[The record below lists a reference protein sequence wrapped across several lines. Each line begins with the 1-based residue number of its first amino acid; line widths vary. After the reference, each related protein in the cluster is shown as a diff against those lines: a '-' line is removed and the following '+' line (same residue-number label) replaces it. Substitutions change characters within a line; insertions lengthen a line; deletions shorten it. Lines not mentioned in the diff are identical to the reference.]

1 MEIIQKTKQTQIQHK
16 NKNMSAYILSFSI
29 IPDSFRSEN
38 AEKLRDNEKHQRNK
52 LLELVDGDTFD
63 RINELVKNFQNKNR
77 GLSVIKARFYRA
89 LRILLQD
96 SERNSRVVDG
106 KNINYTIKQYLHNL
120 DEKSISISDRVID
133 YQKKENNLGNGNV
146 KWRKSPFS
154 RILVIAIL
162 LGLKIYNDNTV
173 TINKHKYYFSKDFDG
188 LLKKEI
194 TTVSCGSL
202 SQLSLAETVNT
213 EKSLSTTYKEDNSN
227 ISVLDNNNSK
237 DSNSLLKKEIT
248 TVSGGSLSR
257 SSSAE
262 TVITT
267 HTPLF
272 NEGDPLSK

>member
-38 AEKLRDNEKHQRNK
+38 AEKLRDNEEHQTNK
-52 LLELVDGDTFD
+52 LFKLVDKNTFSN
-63 RINELVKNFQNKNR
+63 INQLVVNFQNNNPR
-77 GLSVIKARFYRA
+77 LSVINARFYRA

-96 SERNSRVVDG
+96 SDRNSRVVDG
-106 KNINYTIKQYLHNL
+106 KNINYTIKQYLDNL
-120 DEKSISISDRVID
+120 NGESISKRVID
-133 YQKKENNLGNGNV
+133 YQEKENYLGKGNFN
-146 KWRKSPFS
+146 WIKSPFS

-162 LGLKIYNDNTV
+162 LGLKIDNDNKV
-173 TINKHKYYFSKDFDG
+173 TINKHKYSLSTDFDG
-188 LLKKEI
+188 LLNKKI
-194 TTVSCGSL
+194 TTVSSDSSL
-202 SQLSLAETVNT
+202 RLSLAETVNT
-213 EKSLSTTYKEDNSN
+213 EKPLFTTYKKGNSN
-227 ISVLDNNNSK
+227 ISVLDNNNSE
-237 DSNSLLKKEIT
+237 DSNSLLKKEIN

-257 SSSAE
+257 LSTDE